1 MSVNE
6 RGVPAGLIEI
16 ASRISKSLQSSAA
29 RVVPI
34 LTDLMKNRRIPID
47 VDVDQRV
54 PINFDKPIELP
65 LVLQTKVDVDH
76 EIDFE
81 ADIPVD
87 TEIDMDTIVETKVLG
102 LGSIKVP
109 IKAKIPLK
117 MVLPIKTKIR
127 LVIDDFPIN
136 IDDKMNV
143 QLPPME
149 TPLKTTLKAKVRIL

>member
-6 RGVPAGLIEI
+6 RGVAKSLIEI
-16 ASRISKSLQSSAA
+16 ASHLANRLQNSAA
-29 RVVPI
+29 KVVPI
-34 LTDLMKNRRIPID
+34 LADLVKDGRIPID

-54 PINFDKPIELP
+54 PINFDQPIELP
-65 LVLQTKVDVDH
+65 IVLQTEVDVDH
-76 EIDFE
+76 EIDLE

-87 TEIDMDTIVETKVLG
+87 TEIDMDTTVETKVLG

-127 LVIDDFPIN
+127 LVIDDFPIS